1 MSEGDVVE
9 KVGALMS
16 TLDDVKRYRE
26 LASAMVDFVAIFAG
40 SLIVVVALNLVQDGY
55 DIAYGWTSSGFGATV
70 LGGMPASILLPLATF
85 FIPLGGLLEGYV
97 WVRKR
102 VNSTKVG
109 EWKGQLQEGVPGAV
123 KLLSGLDWDSVLSMV
138 RLSRVAY
145 LFYELVKI
153 VGYTILAVV
162 LLFFATSLAGFL
174 PVPALFSSQVYILF
188 LAVIVVLLLSRKGL
202 AEGLAKLQS
211 LDLLFWDLRVFS
223 TEFKRA
229 EFNKT

>member
-26 LASAMVDFVAIFAG
+26 LASAMVDFVAIFTG